1 MAPRRQSA
9 PKSTKSQRAKQTVDS
24 TPEIPSADLDN
35 GGGLGDY
42 MLAERT
48 IFSDGA
54 MTSNGSNSAVTVT
67 NSDRLSGLDFSRL
80 PLNLATTLP
89 DFQALM
95 SVSDVSKPASFA
107 AAGFQRVTDQQ
118 REIDKVEYAEYKNY
132 ADNIGDGINVLISM
146 ADAAIKGAK
155 LGQKQVQYA
164 TAREGI
170 NTELVNFNIQQ
181 AKTNQANAKLT
192 AENMKTDHQVSVN
205 DVQKDIFST
214 QLDDLRLTLS
224 EQQAKLNNR
233 QQALQALLASTSAV

>member
-1 MAPRRQSA
+1 MAPRKQA
-9 PKSTKSQRAKQTVDS
+9 PKTTRSQRAKKTVDS
-24 TPEIPSADLDN
+24 TPEIPSLDISDS
-35 GGGLGDY
+35 GLGDY

-48 IFSDGA
+48 IYSDGA
-54 MTSNGSNSAVTVT
+54 MTSNGNNSAVTVT

-80 PLNLATTLP
+80 PLNLTTTLP
-89 DFQALM
+89 DFQRLM
-95 SVSDVSKPASFA
+95 SVSDVSKPADFA

-118 REIDKVEYAEYKNY
+118 RALDKVEFAEYKNY
-132 ADNIGDGINVLISM
+132 ADNIGDGISVLISM

-181 AKTNQANAKLT
+181 TKTDQANAKLT
-192 AENMKTDHQVSVN
+192 AENMKTDHQVNIN
-205 DVQKDIFST
+205 DVQRDIFST

-224 EQQAKLNNR
+224 EQQAKYSHR
-233 QQALQALLASTSAV
+233 QQSLQALLSSVPTA